1 VGIEP
6 GLEKKLFQPYFQI
19 NNPRFKKNQGL
30 GLGLPIVKNIVDQL
44 GGEIS
49 VTNNLESRRGASF
62 LVLLN
67 KYVPEV
73 DKSELPGTE
82 YKVEKIRPDIEKFEY
97 CDTPFDEA
105 KQTVLLVEDNTEML
119 SYILQKLKTKFNIY
133 SAVNGREA
141 IKKLKS
147 LKRVPDLIVS
157 DVMMDSLDGFS
168 LMEII
173 SNNSSYKHIPV
184 IFLSAK
190 STNKDKIKGL
200 SLGAID
206 FLEKPFSI
214 EILIKKIESI
224 LANARNQRKALMEIA
239 YQALK
244 EDHAPTAPEDDTLEA
259 NVALYNLTAREKEIA
274 SLLMQ
279 GYTYKSISAA
289 LFISEKTVTKHVQ
302 NLYGKLEVS
311 NKMEMLHKLGGKV
324 VEF

>member
-1 VGIEP
+1 M
-6 GLEKKLFQPYFQI
+6 
-19 NNPRFKKNQGL
+19 

-44 GGEIS
+44 SGEIS
-49 VTNNLESRRGASF
+49 VTNNLESRRGAKF

-97 CDTPFDEA
+97 CDTPFDEG

-147 LKRVPDLIVS
+147 LKKVPDLIVS

-214 EILIKKIESI
+214 EILTKKIESI

-244 EDHAPTAPEDDTLEA
+244 EDPALAAPEADTLEA

-311 NKMEMLHKLGGKV
+311 NKMEMLHKLEAK
-324 VEF
+324 